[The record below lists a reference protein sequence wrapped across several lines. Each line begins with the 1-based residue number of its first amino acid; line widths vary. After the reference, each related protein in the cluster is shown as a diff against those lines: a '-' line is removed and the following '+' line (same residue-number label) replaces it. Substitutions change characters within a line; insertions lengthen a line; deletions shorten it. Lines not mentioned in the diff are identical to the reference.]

1 MRKPWEEAVR
11 NSIQRSPRVLRLKD
25 GQTAPPKA
33 HQALGL
39 AEEKLRRHD
48 WSRAV
53 WATKQD
59 PKRNS
64 WCPEQGG
71 GG

>member
-1 MRKPWEEAVR
+1 MSKQVRKPWEEEVR
-11 NSIQRSPRVLRLKD
+11 NSIQRSLHVLRLTH

-39 AEEKLRRHD
+39 AEEKPQRQD

-53 WATKQD
+53 
-59 PKRNS
+59 
-64 WCPEQGG
+64 
-71 GG
+71 